1 MHRTIIFLALALITA
16 ASAPLA
22 AEPIVRTLA
31 NGMTVIVEEMRG
43 APVAAVRFYVGAG
56 SVHEQ
61 EFTGAGISHFVEH
74 VVGRASAKYSAEE
87 IREIKE
93 TMGKQANAY
102 TSSDHTCYHMVSSAR
117 FVDDMVDLIADY
129 VFFPLLEEETV
140 ETERGVIL
148 REMAM
153 GDDDPRR
160 RIIHL
165 LDQTMF
171 RMHPERYRIIG
182 YPERFNRLTREDLVA
197 YHRRMYT
204 TDNALAVVV
213 GDVDAAEVL
222 ETLERSVGRIPRAG
236 TPLPALPAEPA
247 QVSERRAEE
256 IAPQL
261 ARAHLALGYRT
272 VDLFHPDLYPLDV
285 MAYVLA
291 RGTGSRLVARLRDE
305 LGLVDSISCYSYTPT
320 YDAGRFVVLATLDEA
335 NLAEAERAI
344 REKIERLT
352 AEPVTA
358 EELARAQNQKA
369 AESVYARGGAAS
381 RADLLGRDFLATG
394 DADFSRR
401 YVAGIRAVTAQDM
414 QAAARRYF
422 RPENLTVAVRRPGE
436 VEIVARP
443 EDTRPAAPQTTRR
456 VLPNGIVLLT
466 QQDRRAPLVAVQASF
481 LGGLRFETDE
491 IAGMGGVMASML
503 QRGTASRSRL
513 DIARA
518 LEDVGA
524 SLGAT
529 SGRNSLTIGG
539 RALAEH
545 ADLLVK
551 IMSDCIRNPAFPEE
565 ELERVRSLQLAA
577 IRAREER
584 PSEVASRLML
594 EALFTTHPY
603 RIDPLG
609 TEVAVAGSTREALA
623 AHHAR
628 ICRPGGMVLSL
639 YGDIEPGQAEALAR
653 RHFGDWSGTPA
664 PPPALAP
671 QEPPAGEVRSATE
684 RAQEQ
689 AMFFMGFI
697 GPRVDGPD
705 RFALDVLD
713 AALSG
718 IRYPAG
724 RLHTTLRGQQ
734 LVYATHMV
742 PVGGLEPGFIM
753 LYAATAPDKLE
764 VVEEIIRGL
773 ITDLQTTPLP
783 DEELHRARSMCIVA
797 REVELGELSNR
808 VMQENL
814 DELYG
819 LGFERALEYAERIE
833 RVTAAEVQEA
843 ARKYLDLDRCVIV
856 ITAPLTKGGDEGEE
870 DG

>member
-1 MHRTIIFLALALITA
+1 MHRTIISLALALLIGP
-16 ASAPLA
+16 PLA

-31 NGMTVIVEEMRG
+31 NGMTVIVDEMPG
-43 APVAAVRFYVGAG
+43 APVAAVRFYVRAG
-56 SVHEQ
+56 SIHED
-61 EFTGAGISHFVEH
+61 EYMGAGISHFVEH
-74 VVGRASAKYSAEE
+74 VVGRASEKYSAEE
-87 IREIKE
+87 IRDLKE

-102 TSSDHTCYHMVSSAR
+102 TSGDHTCYHMVSSAR
-117 FVDDMVDLIADY
+117 FVHDMIDLIADY
-129 VFFPLLEEETV
+129 VFFPLMEEETV

-222 ETLERSVGRIPRAG
+222 ETFERSVGRIPRAG

-247 QVSERRAEE
+247 QVGERRAEE
-256 IAPQL
+256 VAPRL

-305 LGLVDSISCYSYTPT
+305 LGLVDGIGCYSYTPT
-320 YDAGRFVVLATLDEA
+320 HDAGRFVILATLEER
-335 NLAEAERAI
+335 NLAEAQQAI
-344 REKIERLT
+344 REEIERLT
-352 AEPVTA
+352 AEPVSG

-369 AESVYARGGAAS
+369 AELVYARGDAVS
-381 RADLLGRDFLATG
+381 WADLLGRDFLAAG
-394 DADFSRR
+394 DVSFSRR
-401 YVAGIRAVTAQDM
+401 YVEGIRAVTAQDM
-414 QAAARRYF
+414 QAAARRHF
-422 RPENLTVAVRRPGE
+422 RPENLSVAVRRPGE
-436 VEIVARP
+436 VEIAARVQDLAP
-443 EDTRPAAPQTTRR
+443 DAPQTTRT

-481 LGGLRFETDE
+481 LGGLRYETDQS
-491 IAGMGGVMASML
+491 AGVGSVVASML
-503 QRGTASRSRL
+503 QRGTTSRSRL

-524 SLGAT
+524 SLGVT
-529 SGRNSLTIGG
+529 SGRNTLTIGG

-545 ADLLVK
+545 ADVLMEIL
-551 IMSDCIRNPAFPEE
+551 SDCIRRPTFPEE
-565 ELERVRSLQLAA
+565 ELERVRALQLSA

-584 PSEVASRLML
+584 PHDVATRLML

-603 RIDPLG
+603 RLDPLG
-609 TEVAVAGSTREALA
+609 TEAAVGGFTRDALA

-628 ICRPGGMVLSL
+628 ICRPDGMVLSL
-639 YGDIEPGQAEALAR
+639 YGDIEPGQAEALAL
-653 RHFGDWSGTPA
+653 RHFEDWSGEPA
-664 PPPALAP
+664 PLPDLAP
-671 QEPPAGEVRSATE
+671 QAPPEGEVRSLTE

-689 AMFFMGFI
+689 AMFFMGFL
-697 GPRVDGPD
+697 GPRVDSPD

-724 RLHTTLRGQQ
+724 RLHTTLRGRQ

-764 VVEEIIRGL
+764 VVEEIVRGL
-773 ITDLQTTPLP
+773 LADLQTTPLP
-783 DEELHRARSMCIVA
+783 DEELQRARSMCVVA

-808 VMQENL
+808 ILQENL

-819 LGFERALEYAERIE
+819 LGFARALEYAGRIE
-833 RVTAAEVQEA
+833 QVTAAEVQAA
-843 ARKYLDLDRCVIV
+843 ARKYLDLERCVIV
-856 ITAPLTKGGDEGEE
+856 ITTPPTKGGNEGEE